1 MSTLAKVFVIIN
13 LVLTIVFITMAGT
26 LFHHQKDWRNAFV
39 TLERARLLLHP
50 AQATFLDR
58 LLATLDQF

>member
-1 MSTLAKVFVIIN
+1 MRGELPA
-13 LVLTIVFITMAGT
+13 AA
-26 LFHHQKDWRNAFV
+26 QRFV
-39 TLERARLLLHP
+39 TLDRARVLLHP